1 MNRNDD
7 PRRAAIA
14 HVTLLV
20 FAALP
25 LVALLLIKVFGDQNA
40 PDGQCEGLGFGCVPS
55 QADTAALLLLFAL
68 PIMLLWAACGTVL
81 LVLLRRRERYRE
93 RPAIL
98 QGLLPVVP
106 ALVIAAV
113 VTFLVVP

>member
-25 LVALLLIKVFGDQNA
+25 LLVLLLIKIFGDRSA
-40 PDGQCEGLGFGCVPS
+40 PEGQCEGLGFGCVPS

-68 PIMLLWAACGTVL
+68 PIMVLWAACGTLL
-81 LVLLRRRERYRE
+81 LVFLRRRVRYRE

-106 ALVIAAV
+106 VLLITV
-113 VTFLVVP
+113 VVVFLAFP